1 MAYTIIIDG
10 DRNRR
15 MALDAVRKARLGQQV
30 KISKPMRT
38 LEQNARCH
46 AMLTDIADQLPWPK
60 GDGATHVG
68 EMHDVE
74 WWKRTCTLGWLIDI
88 NEHPKVI
95 KSPDGKQVAILLP
108 HTSDLDV
115 SEAASLNQ
123 WIETFA
129 VQEGVTLK
137 EPNGPEPP
145 PPDPK
150 DYR

>member
-1 MAYTIIIDG
+1 MPYTVILDS

-15 MALDAVRKARLGQQV
+15 FALDAVRKARHGQQV
-30 KISKPMRT
+30 NIGKPMRT

-46 AMLTDIADQLPWPK
+46 AMLTDIADQLPGPK
-60 GDGATHVG
+60 DTG
-68 EMHDVE
+68 ELHDVV

-88 NEHPKVI
+88 NENPEVI
-95 KSPDGKQVAILLP
+95 TSPDGKQAAILLP

-145 PPDPK
+145 PREE
-150 DYR
+150 YR

>member
-1 MAYTIIIDG
+1 MAYTIILDS

-15 MALDAVRKARLGQQV
+15 FALDAVRKARHGQQV
-30 KISKPMRT
+30 NIGKPMRT
-38 LEQNARCH
+38 LEQNARLH

-60 GDGATHVG
+60 DTG
-68 EMHDVE
+68 EMHDME
-74 WWKRTCTLGWLIDI
+74 FWKRACTLGWLIDL
-88 NEHPKVI
+88 NEHPELI
-95 KSPDGKQVAILLP
+95 TSLDGKHVAILLP
-108 HTSDLDV
+108 HTSHLDV

-129 VQEGVTLK
+129 VQEGVVLK
-137 EPNGPEPP
+137 DPAGPEPP